1 MKKIFLVLFLSSIIF
16 LFIFG
21 FSLAQ
26 RKTEVNYPE
35 IDSIRPISVKTAF
48 PEYMRYVFTFFVIIS
63 GIGGFSALI
72 YGGIKFLTS
81 TGSPGARKDAQ
92 SQILAA
98 MGGIALLLGAY
109 LVSKTINPQ
118 LTIPQASL
126 TYTGGVLLGTE
137 PCDEN
142 GRPGGETKGFMID
155 SPNLGTMK
163 DGTTP
168 FVAHSLKILSSPGE
182 VEVVVWRLENYN
194 NEGGRVRISDDVTTC
209 VNSDE
214 NGWRSIKFLWQLPG
228 VYLCTGEYEWVA
240 TVDGHHRWQCQEK
253 EKYLPADTALLESGL
268 NDNVDAIKLKPSYK
282 TKGPFASREAA
293 FHPCEKVAGS
303 IQEREDGFYCIYPDQ
318 YFGAVIHEG
327 AVFTGQCSL
336 FQGKGWEFAKTLPNG
351 TEGPDLTDWQRAVK
365 KNKASSVTVFSQPST
380 ADLTYPLGGGVWFCE
395 YENDQKEDCHGPFGI
410 NGPEYVE
417 NVEDVGI
424 DNDSITSIII
434 EGNYMA
440 ILFDGG
446 GDQAYQGTCEV
457 FEKSDSNFRDNPIGR
472 CDCIFGNWG
481 CTDCLSSFIVL
492 PLKGVEAGE
501 EEENGGNGGNGGC
514 EDSCTC
520 PGESRCRGDNL
531 QTCEDH
537 DGDGCLEWGTVQDCS
552 QWGGWCEG
560 STTCGEASCQSI

>member
-1 MKKIFLVLFLSSIIF
+1 MKKIFLVLFLSSVIF

-26 RKTEVNYPE
+26 RKTEINYPE
-35 IDSIRPISVKTAF
+35 IDSIRPISVKT
-48 PEYMRYVFTFFVIIS
+48 PLPKYMKYVFTFFVIVS
-63 GIGGFSALI
+63 GIGGFGALI
-72 YGGIKFLTS
+72 YGGIRFLTS
-81 TGSPGARKDAQ
+81 TGSPGARKEAQ

-137 PCDEN
+137 ACDEK

-155 SPNLGTMK
+155 SPNLGTME

-168 FVAHSLKILSSPGE
+168 FVARSLKILSSPGE
-182 VEVVVWRLENYN
+182 VEVIVWRLENYN

-214 NGWRSIKFLWQLPG
+214 NGWRSIKFLWRLPG
-228 VYLCTGEYEWVA
+228 VYLCTGIYEWVE
-240 TVDGHHRWQCQEK
+240 TVDGHHRWQCREN
-253 EKYLPADTALLESGL
+253 EKYLPADTALLESEL
-268 NDNVDAIKLKPSYK
+268 NDNVEAIRLKPSYK
-282 TKGPFASREAA
+282 IKGPFGQEAA
-293 FHPCEKVAGS
+293 FDVCNMLAGN

-327 AVFTGQCSL
+327 AAFTGQCSL

-351 TEGPDLTDWQRAVK
+351 TESPDLTDWQKAVK

-380 ADLTYPLGGGVWFCE
+380 TDLNYPLGGGVWLCD

-417 NVEDVGI
+417 YVRDVGI

-446 GDQAYQGTCEV
+446 DDQAYRGTCEV
-457 FEKSDSNFRDNPIGR
+457 FVESDSNFRDNPIGR
-472 CDCIFGNWG
+472 CDCISGNWG

-492 PLKGVEAGE
+492 PLKGVETGAGPGE
-501 EEENGGNGGNGGC
+501 EEEEEEEC
-514 EDSCTC
+514 EDTC
-520 PGESRCRGDNL
+520 SPPNASRCRGNDL
-531 QTCEDH
+531 QSCEDH
-537 DGDGCLEWGTVQDCS
+537 DDDGCLEWETIQDCS
-552 QWGGWCEG
+552 EWGGWCTEI
-560 STTCGEASCQSI
+560 SENQAICESI